1 LGYFVRAFCTAGEA
15 PAIARVLDFA
25 TKHGSTV
32 RLDPDV
38 NAPDVADAS
47 WDQVGVLYKDG
58 KLPILLEVDR
68 GDSGDSDDSLLKD
81 EIDEFLEFVAEAPD
95 NANRKKVEAH
105 LRATKFVVG
114 AQLAT
119 SDIDD
124 DGYNA
129 LGNLP
134 GYFVEHNG
142 GLIQADGEGFYEG
155 ETLIVAVE

>member
-1 LGYFVRAFCTAGEA
+1 MGYFVRAFCTTGEA
-15 PAIARVLDFA
+15 PAISRVLDFA
-25 TKHGSTV
+25 TKLGSTV

-38 NAPDVADAS
+38 TALDLADPT

-58 KLPILLEVDR
+58 KLPILVEVDR
-68 GDSGDSDDSLLKD
+68 DGSGDNDDSLLKE
-81 EIDEFLEFVAEAPD
+81 EIEEFLEFVAEAPD
-95 NANRKKVEAH
+95 NASRRKVEAH
-105 LRATKFVVG
+105 LRATKFIVA

-129 LGNLP
+129 LGNLL
-134 GYFVEHNG
+134 GYFVERNG

-155 ETLIVAVE
+155 ETLIVALR